1 MLLSTTGREGFRKEV
16 PYAAERSRKI
26 RLKSFPGFD
35 RDGHLVE
42 MVEAK
47 ARHYKELES
56 TLKVKKKN
64 VGWPYWS
71 CKTNGGLLNTGW
83 FFVCLF
89 FPTLPFH
96 VLFFLYEILFLAFL
110 SHFFNVILEGR

>member
-1 MLLSTTGREGFRKEV
+1 MNQQKIWEGGKSRGCAVLSTTGREGFRKEV

-56 TLKVKKKN
+56 TLKVKKKM
-64 VGWPYWS
+64 
-71 CKTNGGLLNTGW
+71 
-83 FFVCLF
+83 
-89 FPTLPFH
+89 
-96 VLFFLYEILFLAFL
+96 
-110 SHFFNVILEGR
+110 